1 MFINSLKFLLRF
13 SETTMVEEV
22 SQISL
27 VALGDNITV
36 STSTS
41 GYVMQNDQYLFGD
54 GISSNGYNTSI
65 TEDYTLG
72 FWLYPIS
79 PGLVIDSA
87 SGNVLSIEMPV
98 LVFVDGSSAE
108 RSIIEITEHTQT
120 SGNNS
125 LRVLERGGYSAFSE
139 EYESNKWHHFWITRN
154 SNELKIFVDTIE
166 NTLQNESGII
176 SSEVVEDANSFLYVY
191 INHSLDGY
199 GETVAKN
206 GGVIDD
212 IFLLNV
218 RNNSQS
224 DMQRVIND
232 GVHYVVDDIYTSTNI
247 VKSDNHMNDPEM
259 ITVNS
264 MIDDLSYIFIG
275 RNDGKIMRGSPLFW
289 ETRKSFS
296 DHEEYASGG
305 IPIELQGIVVKDAD
319 GKVIKDNTG
328 FLVLNKNTIRL

>member
-1 MFINSLKFLLRF
+1 MFIDSLKFLLRF
-13 SETTMVEEV
+13 GNTAMVEEV
-22 SQISL
+22 SQTNL
-27 VALGDNITV
+27 FALGDDTV
-36 STSTS
+36 ATTSTS

-72 FWLYPIS
+72 FWFYSIS
-79 PGLVIDSA
+79 PGLVIDSD
-87 SGNVLSIEMPV
+87 SGNLLSVEMPV
-98 LVFVDGSSAE
+98 ISFVDGSSAE
-108 RSIIEITEHTQT
+108 HSIIEITEHTQS

-125 LRVLERGGYSAFSE
+125 LRVSERGGYSAFSE
-139 EYESNKWHHFWITRN
+139 EYEPNKWHHFWITRN
-154 SNELKIFVDTIE
+154 SGNLQIFIDAVE
-166 NTLQNESGII
+166 HTLQNESGII
-176 SSEVVEDANSFLYVY
+176 ATKVTQGLDTFLYTYV
-191 INHSLDGY
+191 NHSLDGY

-206 GGVIDD
+206 GGIIDD

-247 VKSDNHMNDPEM
+247 VKSDFYMNDPEM
-259 ITVNS
+259 ITINS

-305 IPIELQGIVVKDAD
+305 IPLELHGTVSQGND
-319 GKVIKDNTG
+319 G

>member
-13 SETTMVEEV
+13 SNTTIVEEV
-22 SQISL
+22 SQTSL
-27 VALGDNITV
+27 DVLGDDLTA

-41 GYVMQNDQYLFGD
+41 GYVMQDDQHLFGD

-65 TEDYTLG
+65 TEEYTLG
-72 FWLYPIS
+72 FWLLPIS
-79 PGLVIDSA
+79 PGLAIDSVT
-87 SGNVLSIEMPV
+87 GDLLSIEMPV
-98 LVFVDGSSAE
+98 IVFTDNSSAE
-108 RSIIEITEHTQT
+108 HSIIEITEHTQT

-125 LRVLERGGYSAFSE
+125 LKVSERGGYSAFSE
-139 EYESNKWHHFWITRN
+139 EYEPNKWHQFWITRN
-154 SNELKIFVDTIE
+154 SGTLQIFVDSIE
-166 NTLQNESGII
+166 HTLQDESGTIATKVT
-176 SSEVVEDANSFLYVY
+176 EGLDSFLNTH
-191 INHSLDGY
+191 INNSLDGY

-232 GVHYVVDDIYTSTNI
+232 GVLYVVDDIFTSTNV
-247 VKSDNHMNDPEM
+247 VKSHVYMNELDV
-259 ITVNS
+259 ITINS
-264 MIDDLSYIFIG
+264 MMVDLRYIFIG

-296 DHEEYASGG
+296 DDEEYKSGG
-305 IPIELQGIVVKDAD
+305 IPESLKGTKED
-319 GKVIKDNTG
+319 GNDG
-328 FLVLNKNTIRL
+328 FLVLNQNTIRL